1 MTSASGTELTLVRTA
16 LAASPQLP
24 VADGRGDGAARALR
38 GFPSGFGRR
47 VVVLLGT
54 ALLALTLVWG
64 SAAPAAADD
73 RWQAV
78 ADSVTALLEEVPA
91 QYQAGD
97 LKAVESSIRKAYY
110 EEYQASGLEDEIKH
124 RLGAE
129 RSKAFQTGVV
139 ELRNLTR
146 DQAPQAEVEQR
157 TADLVTQLATDV
169 AELESAPE
177 VNDRWSRVAANIV
190 AAVENAVSLY
200 EQGRADEGLKEATRA
215 YLQHYEADG
224 MEKATL
230 SYLSGRAALA
240 EGKFRDIRVGIRDGA
255 PIEQVRAD
263 VAELSQLITEDAAAL
278 DSLGAADSGGWGGF
292 VAALLILLREGVEA
306 LLVVAAVVT
315 YVVKTGRRDQLRG
328 VYLGVGAAIAVSIAL
343 AVLFSSL
350 TSSTE
355 IGLAQELIEGVAGAL
370 AVVMLIYISS
380 WILSKSEGD
389 AWHRYI
395 TGTVDQH
402 AESGSRWALFTV
414 VFLAVAREG
423 FETILFFIPIFGAAQ
438 TTTDHLL
445 IWAGMA
451 AAVVILAV
459 LFIAVRNFGVRLP
472 LRPFFRWTSVLLGL
486 LAVTIAGGAAKEF
499 QDALILEATPLPG
512 VPQIDWLGLYPT
524 VETIATQAVVLVIV
538 LGLMVWQ
545 FRKTATAKA
554 APEAN
559 ETTEETEE
567 RVEPK

>member
-1 MTSASGTELTLVRTA
+1 MTLDRT
-16 LAASPQLP
+16 P
-24 VADGRGDGAARALR
+24 VAMARRSPAVASRDDDLSR
-38 GFPSGFGRR
+38 APRRSPSGLARR
-47 VVVLLGT
+47 ILVWLGT
-54 ALLALTLVWG
+54 ALLAWAMLGGT
-64 SAAPAAADD
+64 AAPATADD

-78 ADSVTALLEEVPA
+78 ADSVTALLEEVPGL
-91 QYQAGD
+91 YQAGD
-97 LKAVESSIRKAYY
+97 LKAVEATIRKAYY
-110 EEYQASGLEDEIKH
+110 EEYQAKGLEDEIKH
-124 RLGAE
+124 RLGAD
-129 RSKAFQTGVV
+129 RAKAFQAGVV

-146 DQAPQAEVEQR
+146 DQASQVDVEQR
-157 TADLVTQLATDV
+157 TAELVSQLAADV
-169 AELESAPE
+169 AELQDAPE
-177 VNDRWSRVAANIV
+177 VTDRWSRVAANIV
-190 AAVENAVSLY
+190 EAIENALSLY
-200 EQGRADEGLKEATRA
+200 EQGRPDEGLKEATRA

-230 SYLSGRAALA
+230 SYLSGRAQLA
-240 EGKFRDIRVGIRDGA
+240 ERKFRDIRVGIRDGA

-263 VAELSQLITEDAAAL
+263 VAELTQLVTEDAAAL

-315 YVVKTGRRDQLRG
+315 YVIKTGRRDQLRG
-328 VYLGVGAAIAVSIAL
+328 VYLGVGAAIAVSIGL
-343 AVLFSSL
+343 AVLFTSL

-355 IGLAQELIEGVAGAL
+355 LGLAQELIEGVAGAL
-370 AVVMLIYISS
+370 AVVMLIYISN

-389 AWHRYI
+389 AWNRYI
-395 TGTVDQH
+395 TGTIDAH
-402 AESGSRWALFTV
+402 AESGSPWALFTV

-438 TTTDHLL
+438 TTADHLL

-451 AAVVILAV
+451 TAVVILAV
-459 LFIAVRNFGVRLP
+459 LFIAVRTFGVRLP

-524 VETIATQAVVLVIV
+524 VETIAIQAVVLVIV

-545 FRKTATAKA
+545 FRKSPATEA
-554 APEAN
+554 APEIN
-559 ETTEETEE
+559 ENTEE
-567 RVEPK
+567 RVEPT

>member
-263 VAELSQLITEDAAAL
+263 VAELSQQITEDAAAL
-278 DSLGAADSGGWGGF
+278 DALGASESVGWSGF
-292 VAALLILLREGVEA
+292 VAALLILLREGVEG
-306 LLVVAAVVT
+306 LLVVAAMVA
-315 YVVKTGRRDQLRG
+315 YVVKTGRREQLRG
-328 VYLGVGAAIAVSIAL
+328 VYLGIGAAIALSIAL
-343 AVLFSSL
+343 AVLFGTL

-355 IGLAQELIEGVAGAL
+355 LGLAQELIEGIGGAL
-370 AVVMLIYISS
+370 AAVMLVYASS

-389 AWHRYI
+389 AWNRFI
-395 TGTVDQH
+395 TGTVDRT
-402 AESGSRWALFTV
+402 AGSGQFALVAV

-423 FETILFFIPIFGAAQ
+423 FETILFFVPVFGAAQ
-438 TTTDHLL
+438 TPSDYLL
-445 IWAGMA
+445 IAAGMA
-451 AAVVILAV
+451 VAVVILAV

-472 LRPFFRWTSVLLGL
+472 LRPFFRWTSLLLSL
-486 LAVTIAGGAAKEF
+486 LSITIAGGAAK
-499 QDALILEATPLPG
+499 ALQGALVLDATPVPG

-524 VETIATQAVVLVIV
+524 VETLVVQAVTTVVVVVLT
-538 LGLMVWQ
+538 VWQ
-545 FRKTATAKA
+545 FRKSAATEA
-554 APEAN
+554 APESS
-559 ETTEETEE
+559 
-567 RVEPK
+567 